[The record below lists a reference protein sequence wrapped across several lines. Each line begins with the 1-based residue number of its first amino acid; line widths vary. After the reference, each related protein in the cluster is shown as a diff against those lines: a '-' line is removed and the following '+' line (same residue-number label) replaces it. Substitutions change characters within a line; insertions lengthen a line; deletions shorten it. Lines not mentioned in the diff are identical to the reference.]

1 MPTTRQW
8 EIQNS
13 MLRRQHTV
21 FSRFLRAQNMVR
33 VIEGKIIWKWSEGK
47 QKLLQVSGSFELSRV
62 RVIGSQLYLLIFH
75 ANVLFQTV
83 NRLLLRN
90 SWNHYVLSDRPCTF
104 PLTIK
109 NHSKNK
115 PSIEKYQQG
124 LLLQITTKLLQITS
138 ALLIKNCGR
147 YYQEPC
153 HYVSWYYKLRQNYYK
168 LRPYSHCITIYDR
181 TEGNISE
188 GIVYFLQGPN
198 LLDKIK
204 YKI

>member
-1 MPTTRQW
+1 MIWGGTKIT
-8 EIQNS
+8 S
-13 MLRRQHTV
+13 SLRE
-21 FSRFLRAQNMVR
+21 F
-33 VIEGKIIWKWSEGK
+33 
-47 QKLLQVSGSFELSRV
+47 

-75 ANVLFQTV
+75 ANFLFQKV

-115 PSIEKYQQG
+115 PSIENYQQG

-138 ALLIKNCGR
+138 ALLIINCGR

-168 LRPYSHCITIYDR
+168 LRPAIALQFT
-181 TEGNISE
+181 TEQKVI
-188 GIVYFLQGPN
+188 FL
-198 LLDKIK
+198 KASCTFC
-204 YKI
+204 